1 MATKKDNKPTQMDQY
16 RAIMENKGIR
26 DFKVLAFSFKKE
38 SECKNFH
45 FDLIAEQRDKY
56 YLFDGPGKIAHVL
69 VPGDGTNLEI
79 VCDLAARY
87 GGKKTTPNLR

>member
-1 MATKKDNKPTQMDQY
+1 MATKKNNKLTQMDRY

-56 YLFDGPGKIAHVL
+56 YLFDGPDKIAHVL
-69 VPGDGTNLEI
+69 VPGDDANMKI

-87 GGKKTTPNLR
+87 GGEKTMPNLR

>member
-1 MATKKDNKPTQMDQY
+1 MATKKDNKPTQMDRY
-16 RAIMENKGIR
+16 RAIMEKEGIR

-38 SECKNFH
+38 SECNNFH
-45 FDLIAEQRDKY
+45 FDLMAEKGAKY
-56 YLFDGPGKIAHVL
+56 YLFDGPGNIAHVL
-69 VPGDGTNLEI
+69 VPGDGTNSEI

>member
-1 MATKKDNKPTQMDQY
+1 MATKKDNTPTQMDRY
-16 RAIMENKGIR
+16 RAIMENKGIQ
-26 DFKVLAFSFKKE
+26 DFKVLAFSFNKE

-45 FDLIAEQRDKY
+45 FDLIDEQRDKY

-69 VPGDGTNLEI
+69 VPGDGKNLEI

>member
-1 MATKKDNKPTQMDQY
+1 MATKKDNKPTQMDRY

-26 DFKVLAFSFKKE
+26 DFKVFFSFNKE
-38 SECKNFH
+38 SECNNFH
-45 FDLIAEQRDKY
+45 FDLMAEQWDKY

-69 VPGDGTNLEI
+69 VPGDGTNSEI

-87 GGKKTTPNLR
+87 GGEKTTPNLR